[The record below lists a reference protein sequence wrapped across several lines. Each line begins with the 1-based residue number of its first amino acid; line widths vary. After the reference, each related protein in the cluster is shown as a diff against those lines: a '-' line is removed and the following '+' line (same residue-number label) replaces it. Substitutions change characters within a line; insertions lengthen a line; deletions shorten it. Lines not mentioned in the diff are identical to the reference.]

1 MTINKTT
8 IVKIITIII
17 AILQVVANNF
27 DNAKD

>member
-1 MTINKTT
+1 MTTNKTT